1 MVERMTRAEAATG
14 EHSFEVV
21 GIARVEGE
29 GTLKLRITDGEV
41 REARLSIFEAPRYFE
56 KLVVGRMPNEIVD
69 IVARICGI
77 CPVAYQMGAAM
88 AFEHLFEVEID
99 PQVKALRKLFY
110 WGEWIESHAL
120 HVYMLHAPD
129 FLGYESAIAMARD
142 YKPVVEQ
149 ALRLKRT
156 GNELMK
162 LIGGRA
168 IHPVAMR
175 VGGFSK
181 TPSKAQIEATREPL
195 TEALELSKATL
206 QLVGTFKAPAFERNP
221 LYVAIKHP
229 TEYGLN
235 EGRIVS
241 SDGIDVPIW
250 GWRDAFHEEQHEG
263 TNALHARTNDGRTYM
278 LGPAA
283 RVTLNADQLHPIAR
297 EALDAS
303 GLAQQ
308 IARNPYW
315 SIAARAV
322 ELIHASAAALDI
334 VNAYEEP
341 ARPFVPWTPRGGE
354 TGWGSEAPR
363 GICWHHYDVDD
374 NGHVIGAQIIAPTGQ
389 NQGMIEQDLSGFAPQ
404 VLSLPHAEATV
415 RLEQLIRA
423 YDPCISCATHFLT
436 LEIDAD

>member
-1 MVERMTRAEAATG
+1 MARAEAASG
-14 EHSFEVV
+14 EHNFEVV

-56 KLVVGRMPNEIVD
+56 KLVVGRTPNEVVD

-77 CPVAYQMGAAM
+77 CPVAYQMGASM

-206 QLVGTFKAPAFERNP
+206 QLVATFKAPAFERNP

-322 ELIHASAAALDI
+322 ELIHASASALDI

-354 TGWGSEAPR
+354 TGWGTEAPR

-374 NGHVIGAQIIAPTGQ
+374 NGRVIGAQIVAPTGQ

-436 LEIDAD
+436 LEIERD

>member
-1 MVERMTRAEAATG
+1 MPKADTATG
-14 EHSFEVV
+14 EHTFEVV

-29 GTLKLRITDGEV
+29 GTLRLQISDGEV

-56 KLVVGRMPNEIVD
+56 KLVVGRTPNEVVD
-69 IVARICGI
+69 IVTRICGI

-88 AFEHLFEVEID
+88 AFEHLFEIEID
-99 PQVKALRKLFY
+99 PQVRALRKLFY

-142 YKPVVEQ
+142 HKPVVEQ
-149 ALRLKRT
+149 ALRLKRA
-156 GNELMK
+156 GNEVMK

-181 TPSKAQIEATREPL
+181 APTTEQIRALREPL
-195 TEALELSKATL
+195 TEALALSQATL
-206 QLVGTFKAPAFERNP
+206 KLVGAFKAPKFEREP

-229 TEYGLN
+229 IEYGLN

-241 SDGIDVPIW
+241 NDGIDVPLW
-250 GWRDAFHEEQHEG
+250 AWREAFREDQHEG
-263 TNALHARTNDGRTYM
+263 SNALHARTTDGRTYM
-278 LGPAA
+278 LGPSA
-283 RVTLNADQLHPIAR
+283 RVTINADQLHPLAR
-297 EALDAS
+297 QALDAS
-303 GLAQQ
+303 GLARQ

-315 SIAARAV
+315 SIAARSI
-322 ELIHASAAALDI
+322 ELIHASASALDI
-334 VNAYEEP
+334 VNSYEAP
-341 ARPFVPWTPRGGE
+341 ARPFTPWTPRAGE

-363 GICWHHYDVDD
+363 GICWHHYDVDEA
-374 NGHVIGAQIIAPTGQ
+374 GKVVAAQIIAPTGQ
-389 NQGMIEQDLSGFAPQ
+389 NQGMIEQDLADFAPQ

-423 YDPCISCATHFLT
+423 YDPCISCATHFLKVE
-436 LEIDAD
+436 LARD

>member
-1 MVERMTRAEAATG
+1 
-14 EHSFEVV
+14 
-21 GIARVEGE
+21 
-29 GTLKLRITDGEV
+29 
-41 REARLSIFEAPRYFE
+41 
-56 KLVVGRMPNEIVD
+56 
-69 IVARICGI
+69 
-77 CPVAYQMGAAM
+77 MGASM

-142 YKPVVEQ
+142 HKPIVEQ

-206 QLVGTFKAPAFERNP
+206 QLVGTFKAPAFERDP

-229 TEYGLN
+229 AEYGLN

-404 VLSLPHAEATV
+404 VLSLPRAEATV